1 MNSRLLLICLIL
13 TFGFYAIGAEKVVPT
28 QQRSLILKDGYFF
41 PSKIVVF
48 ENETLH
54 LMVGNLMGHSTCLA
68 NEELQFFIN
77 SSPGSVVEKK
87 FHFKNRGNFSFSCPG
102 LKSELV
108 VLVREKPTFASSS
121 KNQIT
126 RDPAS
131 VGPGVWVPRD
141 ESTGTDEEVW

>member
-1 MNSRLLLICLIL
+1 M
-13 TFGFYAIGAEKVVPT
+13 
-28 QQRSLILKDGYFF
+28 GY
-41 PSKIVVF
+41 
-48 ENETLH
+48 
-54 LMVGNLMGHSTCLA
+54 STCLA

-77 SSPGSVVEKK
+77 SSPGDVVEKK
-87 FHFKNRGNFSFSCPG
+87 FHFKNKGNFSFTCPG

-108 VLVREKPTFASSS
+108 VLVREKPTFASHN

-141 ESTGTDEEVW
+141 ESTGTDEEGW

>member
-77 SSPGSVVEKK
+77 SSPGTLLKK
-87 FHFKNRGNFSFSCPG
+87 ISF
-102 LKSELV
+102 
-108 VLVREKPTFASSS
+108 
-121 KNQIT
+121 
-126 RDPAS
+126 
-131 VGPGVWVPRD
+131 
-141 ESTGTDEEVW
+141 

>member
-1 MNSRLLLICLIL
+1 MNSRLLLICLIF
-13 TFGFYAIGAEKVVPT
+13 TGAVSAISAEKVVPT
-28 QQRSLILKDGYFF
+28 QQRSLILKDGHFF
-41 PSKIVVF
+41 PSKIIVF

-77 SSPGSVVEKK
+77 SSPGDVVEKK
-87 FHFKNRGNFSFSCPG
+87 FHFKNKGNFSFTCPG

-108 VLVREKPTFASSS
+108 VLVREKPTLASSN

-126 RDPAS
+126 RNPAS
-131 VGPGVWVPRD
+131 VAPGVWVPRN
-141 ESTGTDEEVW
+141 ESSDLNEEVW